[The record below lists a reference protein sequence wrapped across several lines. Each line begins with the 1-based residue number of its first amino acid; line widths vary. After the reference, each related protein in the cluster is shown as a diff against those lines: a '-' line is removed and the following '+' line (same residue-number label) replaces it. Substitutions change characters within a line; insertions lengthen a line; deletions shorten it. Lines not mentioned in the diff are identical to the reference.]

1 MTPCDHRNL
10 IIGNSV
16 NIGYISAVLAAV
28 LFGSISTIAKP
39 ALLNVN
45 PLLLSS
51 TVYLL
56 AGLTATS
63 LKKKAKISEIKRK
76 DWLLILA
83 MSISG
88 AVIAPLLYFSGLAQS
103 KASDTSVLSNA
114 EIVFTVLLAILLFR
128 EKLKPIGYLAIAL
141 VLVGVIIITT
151 NLEFSTFIFDIK
163 SEGNLLILTAMAFW
177 GLDNNVSKIAS
188 QRIDAARLV
197 QLKSAIG
204 GSCLLVIVLLVRVPI
219 NITVSEVPNIILLG
233 VAGLWRVTLFL
244 YEQPQENRNC

>member
-1 MTPCDHRNL
+1 MTPCDYRNL

-45 PLLLSS
+45 ALLLSS
-51 TVYLL
+51 AVYLL
-56 AGLTATS
+56 AGLTATP
-63 LKKKAKISEIKRK
+63 LKKKARISEIKRK
-76 DWLLILA
+76 EWLLILA

-88 AVIAPLLYFSGLAQS
+88 AVIAPLLYFTGLTQS

-163 SEGNLLILTAMAFW
+163 SEGI
-177 GLDNNVSKIAS
+177 S
-188 QRIDAARLV
+188 
-197 QLKSAIG
+197 
-204 GSCLLVIVLLVRVPI
+204 
-219 NITVSEVPNIILLG
+219 
-233 VAGLWRVTLFL
+233 
-244 YEQPQENRNC
+244 